1 MIRSAE
7 GIRNVLVRIC
17 EAQATIRG
25 IDSRESVSQREVLES
40 TSMSKKTESRTRAG
54 IAGVVGA
61 VVAFGITELVHGLY
75 SSVPSILVSIAQR
88 IVELTP
94 GGLVTKGI
102 ELLGKADIPTLIV
115 TVIIGTV
122 TIAFLLG
129 NLAVR
134 RPSLALAGVA
144 VLAAVAIAAAL
155 ADPFVAQAPTV
166 ITIVGALLAG
176 AAVSELL
183 LRAAGLR
190 TTVEP
195 AEEPP
200 LAGEPGSAA
209 SPVMRSREAGSDE
222 RIAVGRG
229 GFLLLGGGA
238 AVAGLAA
245 AGVGRLLGGGT
256 VRNAVRPKK
265 LNLPEA
271 PDNKQQAGKGE
282 QEEAQK
288 GARKA
293 VTHETLPQPPADA
306 SIDVP
311 GMPDLI
317 TPASTFYLIDTAL
330 TSPRIDANNWKLSV
344 KGAVDNPVEFSYK
357 DLLGM
362 PTREAD
368 ITLSCVSNTVGGGLV
383 SNGRWTGVLLSDVLE
398 EAGMSRDKITSASRQ
413 LVGRSVDGFTTGFK
427 TDIALDG
434 RNALVA
440 FGLNGSELPVQHG
453 YPVRLVIPGL
463 YGYVSATKWLTEI
476 ELTNWN
482 FDAYWI
488 QRTWSKEGPV
498 KTQSRID
505 TISAGDNL
513 SAGKNPIGGIAWA
526 PHRGIEKVEVSTDGG
541 QTWNT
546 ARLAK
551 QLAEDTWRQYVYDWE
566 ANPGDYTIQVRAT
579 DGNGETQ
586 TASKAPPHPS
596 GATGYHTMDVTVG

>member
-1 MIRSAE
+1 M
-7 GIRNVLVRIC
+7 GK
-17 EAQATIRG
+17 QTK
-25 IDSRESVSQREVLES
+25 
-40 TSMSKKTESRTRAG
+40 SKTRAG

-75 SSVPSILVSIAQR
+75 PSVPSILVSIAQR

-94 GGLVTKGI
+94 GTLVTKGI
-102 ELLGKADIPTLIV
+102 ELLGTADIPTLIA
-115 TVIIGTV
+115 TVLIATV
-122 TIAFLLG
+122 AITFLLG
-129 NLAVR
+129 TLAVR
-134 RPSLALAGVA
+134 HPSLALFGVA
-144 VLAAVAIAAAL
+144 VLAAIAIVCAL
-155 ADPFVAQAPTV
+155 ADPFVESVPTV
-166 ITIVGALLAG
+166 ITVAGALLAG
-176 AAVSELL
+176 AAVTEML

-190 TTVEP
+190 ATVET
-195 AEEPP
+195 AEEPIP
-200 LAGEPGSAA
+200 AGEPGRGA

-222 RIAVGRG
+222 RISFGRG
-229 GFLLLGGGA
+229 SFLLLGGAA

-245 AGVGRLLGGGT
+245 AGVGRLLGGG
-256 VRNAVRPKK
+256 AVENLARPKK
-265 LNLPEA
+265 LDLPGVS
-271 PDNKQQAGKGE
+271 DQQPSGKSN
-282 QEEAQK
+282 EAQ
-288 GARKA
+288 GGKA

-311 GMPDLI
+311 GMPELI
-317 TPASTFYLIDTAL
+317 TPASGFYLIDTEL
-330 TSPRIDANNWKLSV
+330 VSPRIDANAWKLSV
-344 KGAVDNPVEFSYK
+344 KGAVDNPVEFSYQ

-368 ITLSCVSNTVGGGLV
+368 ITLSCVSNTIGGGLV
-383 SNGRWTGVLLSDVLE
+383 SNGRWTGVLLSDVLK
-398 EAGMSRDKITSASRQ
+398 EAGMSRDKITGASKQ

-440 FGLNGSELPVQHG
+440 FGLNGSELPIKHG

-505 TISAGDNL
+505 TISDGDSL
-513 SAGKNPIGGIAWA
+513 STGENPIGGIAWA
-526 PHRGIEKVEVSTDGG
+526 PHRGIQRVEVSTNGG

-551 QLAEDTWRQYVYDWE
+551 QLAEDTWRQYVYPWN
-566 ANPGDYTIQVRAT
+566 ASPGDYTIQVRAT

-586 TASKAPPHPS
+586 TASQAPPHPS
-596 GATGYHTMDVTVG
+596 GATGYHTISVSVG

>member
-1 MIRSAE
+1 M
-7 GIRNVLVRIC
+7 N
-17 EAQATIRG
+17 
-25 IDSRESVSQREVLES
+25 
-40 TSMSKKTESRTRAG
+40 KKTQSRMRAG

-61 VVAFGITELVHGLY
+61 VVAFGISELVHGLY

-94 GGLVTKGI
+94 GGLVTAGI

-115 TVIIGTV
+115 TVLIGTV
-122 TIAFLLG
+122 AITFFLG
-129 NLAVR
+129 NLAVGH
-134 RPSLALAGVA
+134 PSLALAGVA
-144 VLAAVAIAAAL
+144 ALAAVAVGAAL
-155 ADPFVAQAPTV
+155 ADPFVAPAPTV

-176 AAVSELL
+176 AVVTELL

-190 TTVEP
+190 AAVVPTEGL
-195 AEEPP
+195 P

-209 SPVMRSREAGSDE
+209 SPVMRSREAGSDG
-222 RIAVGRG
+222 RVAVGRG

-238 AVAGLAA
+238 ALAGLAA

-256 VRNAVRPKK
+256 SESAARPKK
-265 LNLPEA
+265 LNLP
-271 PDNKQQAGKGE
+271 DKKQPAGKGK
-282 QEEAQK
+282 QEAQK
-288 GARKA
+288 SKGKA

-306 SIDVP
+306 SIEVP
-311 GMPDLI
+311 GMPKLI
-317 TPASTFYLIDTAL
+317 TPASSFYLIDTAL
-330 TSPRIDANNWKLSV
+330 SSPRIDVNDWKLSV

-362 PTREAD
+362 STREAD

-383 SNGRWTGVLLSDVLE
+383 SNGRWTGVLLSDVLA
-398 EAGMSRDKITSASRQ
+398 EAGMSRDKITTSSRQ

-440 FGLNGSELPVQHG
+440 FGLNGSELPVKHG

-463 YGYVSATKWLTEI
+463 YGYISATKWLTEI

-488 QRTWSKEGPV
+488 QRTWSKEGPI

-513 SAGKNPIGGIAWA
+513 SSGKNPIGGIAWA

-541 QTWNT
+541 ETWNT
-546 ARLAK
+546 ASLAK
-551 QLAEDTWRQYVYDWE
+551 QLAEDSWRQYVYDWE
-566 ANPGDYTIQVRAT
+566 ARPGDYTIQVRAT

-586 TASKAPPHPS
+586 TATEAPPHPS
-596 GATGYHTMDVTVG
+596 GATGYHTIDVTVG

>member
-1 MIRSAE
+1 M
-7 GIRNVLVRIC
+7 GK
-17 EAQATIRG
+17 QTK
-25 IDSRESVSQREVLES
+25 
-40 TSMSKKTESRTRAG
+40 SKTRAG

-75 SSVPSILVSIAQR
+75 PSVPSILVSIAQR

-94 GGLVTKGI
+94 GTLVTKGI
-102 ELLGKADIPTLIV
+102 ELLGTADIPTLIA
-115 TVIIGTV
+115 TVLIATV
-122 TIAFLLG
+122 AITFLLG
-129 NLAVR
+129 TLAVR
-134 RPSLALAGVA
+134 HPSLALFGVA
-144 VLAAVAIAAAL
+144 VLAAIAIVCAL
-155 ADPFVAQAPTV
+155 ADPFVESVPTV
-166 ITIVGALLAG
+166 ITVAGALLAG
-176 AAVSELL
+176 AAVTEML

-190 TTVEP
+190 ATVET
-195 AEEPP
+195 AEEPIP
-200 LAGEPGSAA
+200 AGEPGRGA

-222 RIAVGRG
+222 RISFGRG
-229 GFLLLGGGA
+229 SFLLLGGAA

-245 AGVGRLLGGGT
+245 AGVGRLLGGGA
-256 VRNAVRPKK
+256 VENLVRPKK
-265 LNLPEA
+265 LDLPGA
-271 PDNKQQAGKGE
+271 SDKQPSGKGN
-282 QEEAQK
+282 EAQGGK
-288 GARKA
+288 S

-311 GMPDLI
+311 GMPELI
-317 TPASTFYLIDTAL
+317 TPASGFYLIDTEL
-330 TSPRIDANNWKLSV
+330 VSPRIDANAWNLSV
-344 KGAVDNPVEFSYK
+344 KGAVDNPVEFSYQ

-368 ITLSCVSNTVGGGLV
+368 ITLSCVSNTIGGGLV
-383 SNGRWTGVLLSDVLE
+383 SNGRWTGVLLSDVLK
-398 EAGMSRDKITSASRQ
+398 EAGMSRDKITGASKQ

-440 FGLNGSELPVQHG
+440 FGLNGSELPIKHG

-505 TISAGDNL
+505 TISDGDSL
-513 SAGKNPIGGIAWA
+513 STGENPIGGIAWA
-526 PHRGIEKVEVSTDGG
+526 PHRGIQRVEVSTNGG

-551 QLAEDTWRQYVYDWE
+551 QLAEDTWRQYVYPWN
-566 ANPGDYTIQVRAT
+566 ASPGDYTIQVRAT

-586 TASKAPPHPS
+586 TASQAPPHPS
-596 GATGYHTMDVTVG
+596 GATGYHTISVSVG